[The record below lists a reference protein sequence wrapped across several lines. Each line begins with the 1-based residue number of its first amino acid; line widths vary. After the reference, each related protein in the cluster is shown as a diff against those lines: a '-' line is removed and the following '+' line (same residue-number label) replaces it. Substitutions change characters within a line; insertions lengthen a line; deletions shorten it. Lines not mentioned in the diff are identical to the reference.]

1 MVNTRVHIFISGK
14 VQGVFFRQAM
24 KVTSIKNSVYGSVQ
38 NLNDGRVEA
47 ILEGDADNVNTVIEW
62 CYNGPA
68 NSRVESVEV
77 KNEEPTGLFSSF
89 DVLYE

>member
-1 MVNTRVHIFISGK
+1 MLNTRVHIFISGK

>member
-1 MVNTRVHIFISGK
+1 MSKVRVHIFITGK

-24 KVTSIKNSVYGSVQ
+24 KVISIKKSVYGSVR

-47 ILEGDADNVNTVIEW
+47 ILEGDNDNVNTVIEW
-62 CYNGPA
+62 CHNGPA

-77 KNEEPTGLFSSF
+77 ENEEYTGSFSNF

>member
-1 MVNTRVHIFISGK
+1 MSMIRVHIFITGK

-24 KVTSIKNSVYGSVQ
+24 KVTSIKKSVYGSVR

-47 ILEGDADNVNTVIEW
+47 ILEGDNDNVNAVIEW
-62 CYNGPA
+62 CHNGPA

-77 KNEEPTGLFSSF
+77 KSEEYTGSFSSF

>member
-1 MVNTRVHIFISGK
+1 MSVTHVHILISGK

-24 KVTSIKNSVYGSVQ
+24 KVISIKNSVYGSVR

-47 ILEGDADNVNTVIEW
+47 VLEGDDDNVNTVIDW
-62 CYNGPA
+62 CYSGSA

-77 KNEEPTGLFSSF
+77 KTEEPTGLFSSF